1 MHEQR
6 WSATAEAAAIMR
18 ALHQSVDD
26 DPKILVDPIAARLI
40 EPDGDFYKG
49 ALARFERLPRPLQAR
64 FRSLFVVRSRYAEDC
79 LAASLSHGVRQYVIL
94 GAGLD
99 TFAYRQPLWARPLH
113 VFEVDHPASQQ
124 WKRRRLA
131 ATGIAIPDN
140 VRLVPVDFE
149 RVTLTEGLSAA
160 GLDFAGPT
168 FFALLGVSQYLTEA
182 SLDLTLRFVR
192 SMPASS
198 EIVLSFVLPESA
210 RPPDEAA
217 LVAAF
222 AARSA
227 EMGEPWLTAFLPDE
241 LVAKLRAMGFS
252 RVAHL
257 SPEAAAGRYVG
268 DRRDGLSVWRNE
280 QMVSATV

>member
-1 MHEQR
+1 M
-6 WSATAEAAAIMR
+6 
-18 ALHQSVDD
+18 
-26 DPKILVDPIAARLI
+26 
-40 EPDGDFYKG
+40 
-49 ALARFERLPRPLQAR
+49 
-64 FRSLFVVRSRYAEDC
+64 RSRYAEDC
-79 LAASLSHGVRQYVIL
+79 LAESVSHGVRQYVLL

-113 VFEVDHPASQQ
+113 VFEVDHPVSQQ
-124 WKRRRLA
+124 WKRRRLLA
-131 ATGIAIPDN
+131 AGIAIPDN
-140 VRLVPVDFE
+140 VRLAPVDFE
-149 RVTLTEGLSAA
+149 RVSLTEGLSAA
-160 GLDFAGPT
+160 GLDFAAPT

-182 SLDLTLRFVR
+182 SLDLTLRFVL

-227 EMGEPWLTAFLPDE
+227 EMGEPWLTAFLPEE
-241 LVAKLRAMGFS
+241 LVTKLRAMGFS

-280 QMVSATV
+280 QMVRATV